1 MKADIEAI
9 NISSLT
15 DFQPSKNSSRPFRL
29 RSCRFDKQMTKKFRV
44 GILGATGMVGQRFI
58 QLLENHPQFE
68 ITALAASDRS
78 QGRSFQNACT
88 WRLAGEMPAFVKSM
102 TVAAPQ
108 PPLDCELIFSS
119 LPGDI
124 ARETEG
130 AFARAGFPVISNSSA
145 FRMDIDV
152 PLLIPEIN
160 HEHLALID
168 VQLKNRAGQQGYPR
182 GYIVTNPNC
191 STIML
196 ALALAPLQKKF
207 GVRSVVATTM
217 QALSGAGYPGVASLA
232 ISDNVLPFIEGEEEK
247 IEQETLKILGKFKGT
262 GIEAAPLAV
271 SAQCHRVNVSDGHL
285 AAVRVKLLRSAP
297 IDEVREALASFTALP
312 QELRLHSAPVQPII
326 VREELDR
333 PQPRLDRDAGG
344 GMSVTVGRL
353 QPDNVL
359 DYRFVALSHNTIRGA
374 AGAAI
379 LNAELLIATGNLI

>member
-1 MKADIEAI
+1 
-9 NISSLT
+9 
-15 DFQPSKNSSRPFRL
+15 
-29 RSCRFDKQMTKKFRV
+29 MTKKIRV

-78 QGRSFQNACT
+78 QGKRFQEACT

-102 TVAAPQ
+102 VVAAPE

-124 ARETEG
+124 ARESEG

-145 FRMDIDV
+145 FRMDSDV
-152 PLLIPEIN
+152 PLLIPEVN
-160 HEHLALID
+160 HEHLGLLD
-168 VQLKNRAGQQGYPR
+168 VKKKRDGQQ

-196 ALALAPLQKKF
+196 ALALAPLHSRF
-207 GVRSVVATTM
+207 GVKSVIATTM

-247 IEQETLKILGKFKGT
+247 IEQETLKILGRFHEGT
-262 GIEAAPLAV
+262 IHQAAMNV
-271 SAQCHRVNVSDGHL
+271 SAQCNRVNVSDGHM
-285 AAVRVKLLRSAP
+285 ASVRVKLVHRAT
-297 IDEVREALASFTALP
+297 IHEVGEALASFTALP
-312 QELRLHSAPVQPII
+312 QELRLHSAPERPII
-326 VREELDR
+326 VREESDR
-333 PQPRLDRDAGG
+333 PQPRLDRDAGK
-344 GMSVTVGRL
+344 GMSVTIGRL
-353 QPDNVL
+353 QTDNVL

-379 LNAELLIATGNLI
+379 LNAELLIATGKRVI